1 MSSAVLSPSSSSPEA
16 SVPTPA
22 PDRARPRAG
31 RGFAR
36 RVLRPISSLWILA
49 LLLVAWEVVGR
60 VAPSVFFPP
69 FSVVM
74 TQFAEDWWSGDP
86 ATLFLSEQFW
96 ASVPISLSRLARGWG
111 LAVVFGLVIGFAL
124 GRSPIA
130 RMMYSPVIR
139 FWMSV
144 PNAALLPIALQF
156 FGVTEGMNIFLICFG
171 TVWLITV
178 NTADGV
184 AGVNPDWVRSA
195 RSLHLPRW
203 TLYRRV
209 ILPAASPHIF
219 AGLRIS
225 VSFALIL
232 MIVAELYATTAGL
245 GHDVALYQQTF
256 RYKQMWSAFVLIALL
271 GIAINVLFDLLE
283 RRVLRWQRRTGLA
296 DL

>member
-1 MSSAVLSPSSSSPEA
+1 M
-16 SVPTPA
+16 
-22 PDRARPRAG
+22 
-31 RGFAR
+31 
-36 RVLRPISSLWILA
+36 LA

-74 TQFAEDWWSGDP
+74 TQFGEDWFSPDP
-86 ATLFLSEQFW
+86 AALFFSEKFW
-96 ASVPISLSRLARGWG
+96 GSVPVSLSRLVRGWG
-111 LAVVFGLVIGFAL
+111 LAVLFGLVIGFVL
-124 GRSPIA
+124 GRSPVA
-130 RMMYSPVIR
+130 RLMYSPVIR

-184 AGVNPDWVRSA
+184 AGVNPDWLRSA
-195 RSLHLPRW
+195 RSLHLPKA
-203 TLYRRV
+203 TLYTRV
-209 ILPAASPHIF
+209 VLPAAAPHIL
-219 AGLRIS
+219 AGIRIS

-256 RYKQMWSAFVLIALL
+256 RYKEMWSAFVLIALL
-271 GIAINVLFDLLE
+271 GIAINVVFDLVE
-283 RRVLRWQRRTGLA
+283 RRILRWQRRSGLA